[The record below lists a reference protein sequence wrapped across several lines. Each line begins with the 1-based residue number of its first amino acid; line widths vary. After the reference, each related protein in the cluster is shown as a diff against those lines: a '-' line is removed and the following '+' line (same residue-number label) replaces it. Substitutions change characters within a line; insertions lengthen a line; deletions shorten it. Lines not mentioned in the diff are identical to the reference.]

1 MHSNKLSLR
10 KQSHNLH
17 SLCMLH
23 VMQPH
28 QLATSHEFSFQQN
41 VSNKDAANK
50 KSKLYHQLTANI
62 SGSE

>member
-41 VSNKDAANK
+41 VSNKDDANK
-50 KSKLYHQLTANI
+50 KVNCTTS
-62 SGSE
+62 